1 MLLMCAL
8 LRLLMLMQHLPRPV
22 WQCLVF
28 SGRHHPC
35 LSSRELKAGGNASE
49 HDDGDNR
56 RVDRDGAD
64 GGDKMQALAEC
75 GVGDLEQHEPRLD
88 A

>member
-1 MLLMCAL
+1 MLLLCAL
-8 LRLLMLMQHLPRPV
+8 LRLLMLMQHLPPPI
-22 WQCLVF
+22 WQGLVF

-49 HDDGDNR
+49 HDGDNR
-56 RVDRDGAD
+56 RVVRDGAN
-64 GGDKMQALAEC
+64 GGDKMQALDEC